1 MPWCCPAGVERR
13 GQRDQHTLTPPK
25 LVEHFFRHEYARL
38 VAVMARR
45 SGVQHITA
53 IEDAVQSALMKAL
66 EVWKVAGTPDNPSA
80 WLFRVAQ
87 NAFVGELRKRA
98 GRKRLL
104 DQSVPEGIDL
114 PHDCPQHFRGE
125 VQDDLLRMLFVCCDD
140 AIPADSQLVLA
151 LKTLCGFSVEE
162 IALRLF
168 ASEAHV
174 YKRLSRARSRL
185 RAVGLNTGDLT
196 DEQMTSRLPGVIK
209 VIYALFAEGY
219 LSSGAEFAI
228 RRDLCEEAIRL
239 ATILADHPVGKSPE
253 VFALLALMHLHAARM
268 TARQDGSGGLLLLEE
283 QNRTIWD
290 GHQIELGL
298 RWLAM
303 SAQGDQFSR
312 YHAEAGVAAEHCLA
326 PSFQATRWD
335 RVADCYAQL
344 ERVAP
349 SAINRLNRAVAIAE
363 WLGPAAALAELKPF
377 EPPPWLGG
385 SYLWS
390 AVLADLHRRCG
401 HLGEARRYG
410 DDALKLAP
418 STAVRELLQRRLAL

>member
-1 MPWCCPAGVERR
+1 MSA
-13 GQRDQHTLTPPK
+13 PK

-38 VAVMARR
+38 VAVMVRR
-45 SGVQHITA
+45 SGVRHIAA

-66 EVWKVAGTPDNPSA
+66 EVWRVSGTPDNPSA

-104 DQSVPEGIDL
+104 DQSVPEDFDL
-114 PHDCPQHFRGE
+114 QQDGPLHFPGE
-125 VQDDLLRMLFVCCDD
+125 MQDDLLRMLFVCCDD
-140 AIPADSQLVLA
+140 AIPAESQLVLA

-168 ASEAHV
+168 TSEANV

-185 RAVGLNTGDLT
+185 RALSLSTGDLT
-196 DEQMTSRLPGVIK
+196 DEQMRSRLPGVNK
-209 VIYALFAEGY
+209 VIYALFSEGY

-239 ATILADHPVGKSPE
+239 ATILTDHPVGKSPE
-253 VFALLALMHLHAARM
+253 VLALLALMHLHTARM

-283 QNRTIWD
+283 QDRALWD
-290 GHQIELGL
+290 PHQIERGL
-298 RWLAM
+298 QWLAKA
-303 SAQGDQFSR
+303 AQGDHLSR

-335 RVADCYAQL
+335 RVVDCYSQL
-344 ERVAP
+344 ERVSP
-349 SAINRLNRAVAIAE
+349 SAINRLNRAVAMAE
-363 WLGPAAALAELKPF
+363 WLGPMAALAELRPF
-377 EPPPWLGG
+377 EPPSWLGR
-385 SYLWS
+385 SYLWA

-401 HLGEARRYG
+401 NLDEARRYG
-410 DDALKLAP
+410 DDALNLAP
-418 STAVRELLQRRLAL
+418 SRAVRELLQRRLAAMPSHIS

>member
-1 MPWCCPAGVERR
+1 MTA
-13 GQRDQHTLTPPK
+13 PK

-38 VAVMARR
+38 VAVMVRR
-45 SGVQHITA
+45 SGVQHIA
-53 IEDAVQSALMKAL
+53 AVEDAVQSALMKAL
-66 EVWKVAGTPDNPSA
+66 EVWKLTGTPDNPSG

-98 GRKRLL
+98 RRGQLL
-104 DQSVPEGIDL
+104 AQITLEDADS
-114 PHDCPQHFRGE
+114 PQQGQEHFRGE
-125 VQDDLLRMLFVCCDD
+125 MQDDLLRMLFVCCDD
-140 AIPADSQLVLA
+140 AIPTESQLVLA
-151 LKTLCGFSVEE
+151 LKTLCGFSIEE
-162 IALRLF
+162 IARRLF
-168 ASEAHV
+168 ASEANV
-174 YKRLSRARSRL
+174 YKRLSRARIRL
-185 RAVGLNTGDLT
+185 RALELGIGDLT
-196 DEQMTSRLPGVIK
+196 TEQMASRLPAVSK
-209 VIYALFAEGY
+209 VLYALFSEGY

-228 RRDLCEEAIRL
+228 RRDLCDEAIRL
-239 ATILADHPVGKSPE
+239 ATILAEHPVGKAPE
-253 VFALLALMHLHAARM
+253 VFALLALMHLHTARM

-283 QNRTIWD
+283 QDRAQWD
-290 GHQIELGL
+290 RHQIEVGL

-303 SAQGDQFSR
+303 SAQGDHLSR

-335 RVADCYAQL
+335 RVVACYALL

-377 EPPPWLGG
+377 EPPSWLGG
-385 SYLWS
+385 SCLWA

-401 HLGEARRYG
+401 NLEQAWCYG

-418 STAVRELLQRRLAL
+418 NGAVRELLRKRLAR